1 MVAGER
7 GREEAT
13 WWGETMLNIPPWS
26 SPATR
31 KTRLEEEEEEEDQ
44 ERRQSCWE
52 TLSSLLSSGLEESQA
67 ARQPPVQNWGKSQ
80 REVEVGSSRSSRHS
94 ARQDSTSSLARPPHR
109 AWQVAVIRLGSSRV
123 SSSEVEEVEEA
134 GVMRTVRRKTV
145 EVEMVIF
152 MLSCWLLVSD

>member
-1 MVAGER
+1 M
-7 GREEAT
+7 
-13 WWGETMLNIPPWS
+13 MLNIPLWS

-31 KTRLEEEEEEEDQ
+31 KTRLEEEEEDQ

-80 REVEVGSSRSSRHS
+80 REVEVEVGFSRSSRHS
-94 ARQDSTSSLARPPHR
+94 ARQDSTSSLARPSHR

-123 SSSEVEEVEEA
+123 SSSEVEEA
-134 GVMRTVRRKTV
+134 GVMRTVRRKTGA
-145 EVEMVIF
+145 MVIIF
-152 MLSCWLLVSD
+152 MLSGWLLVSD